1 MTSMSLVSAQIES
14 HRLHLGE
21 DFLLE
26 RACACRPRCAN
37 SLARRLNWLPFLL
50 LTRGLLKEQAAMA
63 QAGFNVG
70 GAVTGFW
77 IGVLLDR
84 RWRRVSIAASLVML
98 PVILF
103 LLAVSPA
110 RPELLL
116 GLTFLPGGAISA
128 EQVIVYAVATSCY
141 SVAARGTGVGAAV
154 AAGRLGSLA
163 GPLFAASFLAAGRG
177 PSQVLLGVIPIVV
190 ACGICVGLL
199 GWRELPPRIDPER

>member
-1 MTSMSLVSAQIES
+1 MTSMSLVSAKIES
-14 HRLHLGE
+14 HRVHLGE

-84 RWRRVSIAASLVML
+84 RWRRAASLVML

-110 RPELLL
+110 RTRTIVRASVSTRRGDLGGTSDRVCGSHLLL
-116 GLTFLPGGAISA
+116 LRRGAGNRSGCCPGRRP
-128 EQVIVYAVATSCY
+128 T
-141 SVAARGTGVGAAV
+141 RL
-154 AAGRLGSLA
+154 AGRSAFCGVLPCGGPGSISSTSRCNSNRRRVRHLRRA
-163 GPLFAASFLAAGRG
+163 PR
-177 PSQVLLGVIPIVV
+177 V
-190 ACGICVGLL
+190 A
-199 GWRELPPRIDPER
+199 